1 MASETAAANDSATQ
15 TLLDEIRECVIE
27 GEDERCAE
35 LTQKAADQGLEP
47 STILDQALVPAMKHI
62 GDAWDRM
69 EIFLPEAVMVANAMK
84 AAMAIVIPMFQ
95 ATAGGWEPRGTV
107 VIGTVK
113 GDLHDIGK
121 TIVGNILAANG
132 FQVHDLG
139 TNVSPDRFIEAAE
152 QNNAD
157 IIGLSA
163 LMTTTMP
170 IQRDLVEFLAATDL
184 RERYIVMVG
193 GAPTTVEWVEKID
206 ADGWGGDAYQACAK
220 AIELVDA
227 KKKAASA

>member
-1 MASETAAANDSATQ
+1 MASETAAASDSASQ
-15 TLLDEIRECVIE
+15 SLLDEIKNSVIE
-27 GEDERCAE
+27 GERETCVE
-35 LTQKAADQGLEP
+35 LTQKASDQGVAP
-47 STILDQALVPAMKHI
+47 STILDDALIPGMKTI
-62 GDAWDRM
+62 GEMWDRM
-69 EIFLPEAVMVANAMK
+69 EIFLPEAVMAANAMK
-84 AAMAIVIPMFQ
+84 GAMEIVVPLLKAAG
-95 ATAGGWEPRGTV
+95 GGWEPAGTV

-121 TIVGNILAANG
+121 TIVGNIMAANG
-132 FQVHDLG
+132 FDVHDLG
-139 TNVSPDRFIEAAE
+139 TDVSPDRFIEAAE

-170 IQRDLVEFLAATDL
+170 VQRDLVEFLDAVAL
-184 RERYIVMVG
+184 RDRFIVMVG
-193 GAPTTVEWVEKID
+193 GAPTTVEWVEKIS
-206 ADGWGGDAYQACAK
+206 ADGWGGDAYQACAR